1 MLKWLIRWASHQSAV
16 PEKLAERALHEL
28 RMELYRAEQRIL
40 DAHMQ
45 ADYYRTR
52 IVFCEEVL
60 RKGIEQVS
68 DVRRAYQDMS
78 PLSRPEL
85 KLPDA
90 RPAESSEPVVT
101 TLDASVNRP
110 AFITKGG

>member
-52 IVFCEEVL
+52 IVFCEEIL
-60 RKGIEQVS
+60 CAGG
-68 DVRRAYQDMS
+68 
-78 PLSRPEL
+78 
-85 KLPDA
+85 
-90 RPAESSEPVVT
+90 SSANDT
-101 TLDASVNRP
+101 
-110 AFITKGG
+110 